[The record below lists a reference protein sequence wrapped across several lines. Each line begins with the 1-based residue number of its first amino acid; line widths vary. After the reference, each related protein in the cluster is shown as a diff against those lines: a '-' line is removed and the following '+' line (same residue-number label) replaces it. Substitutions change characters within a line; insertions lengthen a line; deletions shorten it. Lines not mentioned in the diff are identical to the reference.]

1 MHHHL
6 HHRFIFPQP
15 PQVWFDYSKLLPFQ
29 KCITEI
35 NSTCCLQAYTIKSLK
50 KVHGYTSYSFKL
62 VSHTHYICKSS
73 FWFPSSRPLNDF
85 VFFSWK
91 DVTKCGSTLTAAEVT
106 TDVKF
111 FGLVKPRST
120 WICIKW
126 PGAGGG
132 TLTRKIKPDAKRNNF
147 QSWFFVCLCV
157 SLSAP
162 AVCTCLFRLFCF
174 PRILARVAGSLV
186 NYRINIEVTCLI
198 HYSRI

>member
-1 MHHHL
+1 MKGKGK
-6 HHRFIFPQP
+6 FGNFFSNKNP
-15 PQVWFDYSKLLPFQ
+15 
-29 KCITEI
+29 EI
-35 NSTCCLQAYTIKSLK
+35 GSSSVISTLSSWLQHTIKPLK

-91 DVTKCGSTLTAAEVT
+91 DVTKCGSTLTAAAEVT

-157 SLSAP
+157 SLPVS
-162 AVCTCLFRLFCF
+162 TG
-174 PRILARVAGSLV
+174 RVRV
-186 NYRINIEVTCLI
+186 
-198 HYSRI
+198 YSVFQGFWQE